1 MKNCDILPPRPEG
14 KKSENV
20 SEEAT
25 STSAATS
32 EDNKSETT
40 TVIPL
45 VEEAR
50 PISVSSG
57 MQAVPSEAQLP
68 KVVVESTQTT
78 EGASTSQRETTSS
91 AVQRTSDTSSP
102 SPRMNRP
109 GPSVS
114 ASRQEVEARHLQV
127 VELLTRQLALNDP
140 TGAAM
145 HHAPTAG
152 QSVAFAAPA
161 SSSGRGSPAAVN
173 LQGSAPPMW
182 LDGAIGAVVVALL
195 SLVYRRFT

>member
-78 EGASTSQRETTSS
+78 EGASTSQRETTS
-91 AVQRTSDTSSP
+91 SDTSSP